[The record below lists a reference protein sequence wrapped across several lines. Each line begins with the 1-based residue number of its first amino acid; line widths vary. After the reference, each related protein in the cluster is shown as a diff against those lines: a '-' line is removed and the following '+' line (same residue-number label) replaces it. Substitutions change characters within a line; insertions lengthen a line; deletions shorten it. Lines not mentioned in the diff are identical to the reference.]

1 MATLKTNTLTG
12 TSTAGSIAV
21 TGEGGSTTT
30 NLQKGLPK
38 VVGGFNQESS
48 ERLGIAS
55 DGSTRFGL
63 NVSSYTDA
71 ATSIVTT
78 TFTNAFSDLEYITV
92 GTSRGDK
99 RTLNVETGT
108 SANNT
113 TSKRDTRTFSFNTDA
128 EIDSVHYFT
137 HFGGLA

>member
-30 NLQKGLPK
+30 NLQQGLPK
-38 VVGGFNQESS
+38 VVGGFNQQSS
-48 ERLGIAS
+48 ELLGVTAG
-55 DGSTRFGL
+55 GSTRFGL
-63 NVSSYTDA
+63 NVASYTDT

-78 TFTNAFSDLEYITV
+78 TFTNPFSDLEYITV
-92 GTSRGDK
+92 GSSLGDR
-99 RTLNVETGT
+99 RTLNVENGT
-108 SANNT
+108 SGNNT
-113 TSKRDTRTFSFNTDA
+113 TSKRDTRTFNNSGEF
-128 EIDSVHYFT
+128 DSLHYFT